1 MNLDRRRLLGL
12 LAGVAAG
19 GAGAS
24 ALSRRGE
31 ASAGATFA
39 ASDLTVRTDD
49 GSLDSLTVAPAGTVS
64 WSGLETPAGGVAL
77 TLSATHGGRPFR
89 DFASQ
94 RLPAA
99 GLHGETDYAFESRD
113 LLGVEEFDAS
123 DFAAADGERVTET
136 VRLRLAV
143 TVVAADGETTLTTGY
158 ADARFDMTVE
168 NRPEEGAV
176 DGRAN
181 TGATDDETT
190 GDFETTPETAET
202 TATTDDATGTT
213 TTTDDAT
220 TTTTETGTTTT
231 TADSAETTTTTAD
244 SAETTATTADSAET
258 TADSVETT
266 ADSAETTATTADT
279 TETAERS
286 NTKERKRNTKAG
298 RNNLNASKSNTNTFD
313 GRDAGG
319 E

>member
-12 LAGVAAG
+12 LAGVAVG

-77 TLSATHGGRPFR
+77 TLSATYGGRPFR
-89 DFASQ
+89 ALASQ

-143 TVVAADGETTLTTGY
+143 TVVAADGETTLTTGR
-158 ADARFDMTVE
+158 ADARFDVTVE
-168 NRPEEGAV
+168 NRPEEGAI

-202 TATTDDATGTT
+202 TGDFETTPETAETTATTDDATETT

-220 TTTTETGTTTT
+220 RTNETTTTETGTTTT

-244 SAETTATTADSAET
+244 SAETTATTAD
-258 TADSVETT
+258 
-266 ADSAETTATTADT
+266 T
-279 TETAERS
+279 TETTEHS
-286 NTKERKRNTKAG
+286 NTKESKRNAKTDKS
-298 RNNLNASKSNTNTFD
+298 NLNTSKSNTNTFG